1 MKTIDICGIIVEVS
15 ENEMVNLRNGS
26 QKVRKYV
33 TLIDDSGCAIS
44 LTLWAEMC
52 DRITNANLDKV
63 VAVKGVRVSEYC
75 GKSLNAAE
83 DHSALFPELDHERC
97 RKILSWYVDLKAQG

>member
-97 RKILSWYVDLKAQG
+97 RKILSWYADLKAQG